1 MDPLFFDN
9 WQTLVRTVLIGVMA
23 YISLLIF
30 LRISGKRTLA
40 KMNAFDFVVTVSLG
54 SVLATILL
62 NRDVTLA
69 QGATAFALLVT
80 MQFLVTWSSVRWAW
94 IRKLVTGEPAMLFYQ
109 NRFLASALLR
119 ARMTEDEVRAAV
131 RATGVESMEEVKA
144 VVLETDG
151 SMSVIKDSLKEGP
164 SSLHG
169 IKRPKMH

>member
-1 MDPLFFDN
+1 MDPILFED
-9 WQTLVRTVLIGVMA
+9 WQTLVRTALIGLMA
-23 YISLLIF
+23 YISLLVF

-62 NRDVTLA
+62 NREVTLA

-80 MQFLVTWSSVRWAW
+80 MQFIVTWSSVRWAW

-109 NRFLASALLR
+109 NQFLASALLR

-131 RATGVESMEEVKA
+131 RATGVESMKAIKA

-151 SMSVIKDSLKEGP
+151 SMSVIQHSAQEGP
-164 SSLHG
+164 SSLQG
-169 IKRPKMH
+169 VKKPSS

>member
-1 MDPLFFDN
+1 MDPILFED

-23 YISLLIF
+23 YISLLVF

-69 QGATAFALLVT
+69 QGATAFALLVS

-94 IRKLVTGEPAMLFYQ
+94 LRKVITGEPAMLFYQ
-109 NRFLASALLR
+109 NQFLSSALLH

-131 RATGVESMEEVKA
+131 RATGVESMAEVKA

-151 SMSVIKDSLKEGP
+151 SMSVIKHSSQDGP
-164 SSLHG
+164 SSLDG
-169 IKRPKMH
+169 VKRPSS